1 MIEPSEKVRRRSR
14 RFMRIFNRLR
24 RFFATTFIG
33 GLVVILPL
41 TLFFFLVRILIN
53 FMTNLVSP
61 VRALIPFS
69 EELPGWFLDFLALSI
84 VLTFFF
90 ALGLVVRTSSG
101 SKMFTQFEQRWLMSL
116 PFYGVLRETVRQFL
130 GRKKVPFSQVVL
142 VDPFGSGTLMTGFVT
157 DDELG
162 NGYVTVFV
170 PTGPNPTNGFV
181 FHMKEEDVKYVNTR
195 PEDAMRSIISVGA
208 GSSSLFDLPEAG
220 KAVEGDTEKELP
232 SSHN

>member
-1 MIEPSEKVRRRSR
+1 MTEPSENVGRRSR
-14 RFMRIFNRLR
+14 HFMRIFNRLR
-24 RFFATTFIG
+24 RFFTTTFIG

-41 TLFFFLVRILIN
+41 TIFFFLVRTLIN
-53 FMTNLVSP
+53 FMTNMVSP

-69 EELPGWFLDFLALSI
+69 EEIPGWFLDFMALAI
-84 VLTFFF
+84 VLTMFFM
-90 ALGLVVRTSSG
+90 LGLVVRTSTG
-101 SKMFTQFEQRWLMSL
+101 SKMFTQFEQRWLTSL
-116 PFYGVLRETVRQFL
+116 PFYNLLRATVQQFL

-181 FHMKEEDVKYVNTR
+181 FHMKNEDVKFVDTR

-208 GSSSLFDLPEAG
+208 GSSSLFDLPQAG
-220 KAVEGDTEKELP
+220 EAVEGDTEKELP
-232 SSHN
+232 SSQN